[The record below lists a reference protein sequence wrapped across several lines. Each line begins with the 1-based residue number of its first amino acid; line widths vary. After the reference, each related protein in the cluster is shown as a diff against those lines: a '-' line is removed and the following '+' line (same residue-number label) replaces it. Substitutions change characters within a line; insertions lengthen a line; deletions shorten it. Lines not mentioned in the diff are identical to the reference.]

1 MGIET
6 CKLQPQTL
14 IQGKIYLLREANGWA
29 AMHKTASVEFIGY
42 DPCPAVVIVRVSD
55 GAKHRC
61 QRSLLLSTNE
71 QVGRITDAGQ
81 VVGSGG

>member
-14 IQGKIYLLREANGWA
+14 IHGKIYLLSEGKNSAPERHIAI
-29 AMHKTASVEFIGY
+29 VEFVGY
-42 DPCPAVVIVRVSD
+42 DPCLAVVIVRARD
-55 GAKHRC
+55 GVKHRC

-71 QVGRITDAGQ
+71 QGGRITDAVQ
-81 VVGSGG
+81 VAGSGG